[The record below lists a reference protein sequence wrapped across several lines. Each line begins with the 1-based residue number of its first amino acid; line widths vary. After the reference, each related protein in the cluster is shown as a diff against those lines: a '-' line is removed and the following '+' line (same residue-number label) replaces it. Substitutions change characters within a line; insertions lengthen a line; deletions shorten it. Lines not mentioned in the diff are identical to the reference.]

1 MKNEK
6 NKKDFKVP
14 VKFNKKTTD
23 PIELRAFLFNKRKEL
38 LESTLVKKDEA
49 AFKTKV
55 ETKNDVFLLVTPDNK

>member
-49 AFKTKV
+49 AFK
-55 ETKNDVFLLVTPDNK
+55 NKGRNKK